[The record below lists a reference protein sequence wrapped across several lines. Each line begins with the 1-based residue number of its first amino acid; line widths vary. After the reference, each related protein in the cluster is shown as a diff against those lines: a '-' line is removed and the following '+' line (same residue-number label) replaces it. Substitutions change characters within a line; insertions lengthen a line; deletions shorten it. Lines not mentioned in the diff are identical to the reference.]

1 MSEIDEGLVV
11 DKIFRNMKKIDGIN
25 ITALWVWLFIL
36 KMQ

>member
-25 ITALWVWLFIL
+25 ITALWV
-36 KMQ
+36 